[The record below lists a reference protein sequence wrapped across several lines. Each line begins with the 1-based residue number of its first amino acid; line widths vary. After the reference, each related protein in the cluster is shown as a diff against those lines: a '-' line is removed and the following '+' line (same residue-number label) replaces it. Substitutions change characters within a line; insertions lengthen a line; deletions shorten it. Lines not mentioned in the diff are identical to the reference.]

1 MRSFLEHFAFIVFL
15 FVCVSHYVA
24 NAEIHIYPAS
34 LESFALICSL
44 TAVLQQSICEL
55 VYTVVEHLRA
65 PPASAITSSS
75 LVRVKTVTSCVILK

>member
-34 LESFALICSL
+34 LDSVIR
-44 TAVLQQSICEL
+44 TNLQS
-55 VYTVVEHLRA
+55 H
-65 PPASAITSSS
+65 SS
-75 LVRVKTVTSCVILK
+75 LATVHL